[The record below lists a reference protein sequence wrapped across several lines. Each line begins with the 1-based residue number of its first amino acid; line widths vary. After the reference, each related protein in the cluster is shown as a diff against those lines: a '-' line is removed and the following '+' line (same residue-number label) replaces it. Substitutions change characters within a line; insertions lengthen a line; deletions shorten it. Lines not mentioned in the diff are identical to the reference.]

1 MQPSVEELQKK
12 LVDAISILREAI
24 EISVQL
30 KSQQPA
36 ANKQV
41 CKLWEYFLGE
51 FFGYIR
57 KRSRETRQNLLAG
70 ISFPRF

>member
-1 MQPSVEELQKK
+1 MDSSVEDLHKK
-12 LVDAISILREAI
+12 LTEAIMLLREAV
-24 EISVQL
+24 EMSVKMKAEQTAAH
-30 KSQQPA
+30 QQI
-36 ANKQV
+36 

-57 KRSRETRQNLLAG
+57 KRSKETKQNLLAG